1 MVLVSTQFV
10 ILIYY
15 LIIIP
20 VIFIIIVVISNDIVS
35 YWVIVNDLT
44 LSRKRFCEVTLLI
57 V

>member
-44 LSRKRFCEVTLLI
+44 LSRKRFCEVTLI